1 MLRSLALILPLFLLG
16 CASPQTVNRTQ
27 LEQLKAHWQEPKL
40 TMWYYVGSK
49 DGFHYFH
56 HQDLGS
62 APKDIR
68 ISEAELS
75 WLDTFPKTRSMKKW
89 RQLDLGLYEYIK
101 QDR

>member
-1 MLRSLALILPLFLLG
+1 MLRCLVLILPLFLLG
-16 CASPQTVNRTQ
+16 CAGPQTVNRTQ

-75 WLDTFPKTRSMKKW
+75 WQNTFPKTRSMKKW
-89 RQLDLGLYEYIK
+89 RQLDWGFYEYIK
-101 QDR
+101 QNR